1 MLAIDWKSEPLFT
14 FARDAL
20 KQKAIGP
27 VLYWNLK
34 MEGYVEDGSKYQ
46 ATPWRTIPDYQ
57 GGQSLF
63 NIKPAAIRGQS
74 D

>member
-1 MLAIDWKSEPLFT
+1 MSEPLFH

-20 KQKAIGP
+20 KQKELGP

-57 GGQSLF
+57 GGKLIS
-63 NIKPAAIRGQS
+63 NTIDPPR
-74 D
+74 

>member
-1 MLAIDWKSEPLFT
+1 MALDWKSEPLFT

-20 KQKAIGP
+20 KQKELGP

-34 MEGYVEDGSKYQ
+34 SEQYVEDGSKYQ

-57 GGQSLF
+57 GGVYCHSSRSVSEVSLVH
-63 NIKPAAIRGQS
+63 Q
-74 D
+74 